1 MVSEVS
7 GFKGWWKVSYLSSAA
22 SLESNTTEE
31 PQEVLFTAMTFLQV
45 NLEVGG
51 FKSWWF
57 QKLVVLKVGGR

>member
-45 NLEVGG
+45 NLEVRSFKVGG

-57 QKLVVLKVGGR
+57 